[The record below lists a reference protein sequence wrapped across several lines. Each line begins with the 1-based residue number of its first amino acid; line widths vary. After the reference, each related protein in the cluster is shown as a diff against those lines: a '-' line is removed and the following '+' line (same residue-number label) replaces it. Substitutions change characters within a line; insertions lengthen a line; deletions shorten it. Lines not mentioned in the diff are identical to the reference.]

1 MKTILFPTDFSDA
14 ANHAFVYALQ
24 LAYALE
30 AKIVTMHAYELPDLR
45 RANLSRMLAEVYES
59 INLEEFEDYRDSIPV
74 LHEIAEE
81 YGLSSVEL
89 QHVLTQGQTT
99 KAIYRQAVKEEAD
112 LIVLGTTGATGL
124 KEIFLGSVAGEV
136 MEKAPCPV
144 LAVPASAVFDGNLDK
159 LAFATDYNR
168 EDPNAIKW
176 LEGMAKQIGARIEV
190 VHVDLGPNGTLNTK
204 MSDLASKVTN
214 DDDILDF
221 SVVEGFIF
229 EEALT
234 NYLGAEK
241 IDILATLIHKRNKLQ
256 EFFSYS
262 LTKKLAYHLTT
273 PILSM
278 PAKVFKAE

>member
-30 AKIVTMHAYELPDLR
+30 ARIVTMHAYELPDLR

-59 INLEEFEDYRDSIPV
+59 INLEEFEDYRDSIPA
-74 LHEIAEE
+74 LHKIAEE
-81 YGLSSVEL
+81 QGMTSVDL
-89 QHVLTQGQTT
+89 QHVLREGNPTR
-99 KAIYRQAVKEEAD
+99 AIFKQAQQEEAD

-124 KEIFLGSVAGEV
+124 KEVFLGSVAGEV
-136 MEKAPCPV
+136 MEKAACPV
-144 LAVPASAVFDGNLDK
+144 LAVPSSAVFDGNLDK

-168 EDPNAIKW
+168 EDPVAIRW
-176 LEGMAKQIGARIEV
+176 FAELAKTIGAKIEV
-190 VHVDLGPNGTLNTK
+190 VHIDLGPADTLNTK
-204 MSDLASKVTN
+204 MSELASIVA
-214 DDDILDF
+214 DEEQLIDY
-221 SVVEGFIF
+221 SVVAGFIF

-241 IDILATLIHKRNKLQ
+241 IDILATLIHKRNKIQ

-273 PILSM
+273 PILAM
-278 PAKVFKAE
+278 PAKVFAD

>member
-30 AKIVTMHAYELPDLR
+30 AKIVTIHAYELPDLR

-59 INLEEFEDYRDSIPV
+59 IKLEEFEDYRDSIPV
-74 LHEIAEE
+74 LHKIAEE
-81 YGLSSVEL
+81 QGMTSVEV
-89 QHVLTQGQTT
+89 QHVLQEGNPTR
-99 KAIYRQAVKEEAD
+99 AIFKQAHKEEAD

-124 KEIFLGSVAGEV
+124 KEVFLGSVAGEV

-144 LAVPASAVFDGNLDK
+144 LAVPQSAVFDGNLDK

-168 EDPNAIKW
+168 EDPKAIRW
-176 LEGMAKQIGARIEV
+176 FADLAKVIGAKIEV
-190 VHVDLGPNGTLNTK
+190 VHIDLGPADTLNTK
-204 MSDLASKVTN
+204 MTELASKVADQEDFIN
-214 DDDILDF
+214 F
-221 SVVEGFIF
+221 SVVGGFIF

-241 IDILATLIHKRNKLQ
+241 IDILATLIHKRNMIQ

-273 PILSM
+273 PILAM
-278 PAKVFKAE
+278 PAKVFGD